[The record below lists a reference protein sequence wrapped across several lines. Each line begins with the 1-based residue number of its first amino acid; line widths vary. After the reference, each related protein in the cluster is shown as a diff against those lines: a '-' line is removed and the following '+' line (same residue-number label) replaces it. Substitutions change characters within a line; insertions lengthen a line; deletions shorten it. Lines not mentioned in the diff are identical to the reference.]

1 LDKSVLKTYSPKF
14 VKVLENLMDESNKGL
29 HLLYSH
35 FRTIEGI
42 GILKLIFEANGFAE
56 FKIKKN
62 GSAWELIELEADA
75 NKPKFVLY
83 TGTETPEEKEI
94 IRNVYNGAWEFVP
107 VEIVGK
113 LEEKAEN
120 NNLGEVIKIFMITSS
135 GAEGI
140 NLKNTR
146 FVHVIEPYWHMV
158 RIDQVVGR
166 ARRICSHQDLP
177 EDMRT
182 VKVFFYITSLS
193 EQQKNDE
200 KNVELR
206 IRDLSRID
214 GKTPVTTDE
223 TLYEIASIKQK
234 TNNQILKAVKE
245 TSIDC
250 QLYSNISKKSK
261 DNENLVCFGFG
272 KIESNQFASY
282 PSFENDR
289 STKEGLDVRA
299 IKWEA
304 REIKEDGVKY
314 ALNEQTM
321 EVYDFESYQRAK
333 EFGAELV
340 LVGKLVKEKGKY
352 VIKRE

>member
-1 LDKSVLKTYSPKF
+1 
-14 VKVLENLMDESNKGL
+14 
-29 HLLYSH
+29 
-35 FRTIEGI
+35 
-42 GILKLIFEANGFAE
+42 
-56 FKIKKN
+56 
-62 GSAWELIELEADA
+62 
-75 NKPKFVLY
+75 
-83 TGTETPEEKEI
+83 
-94 IRNVYNGAWEFVP
+94 
-107 VEIVGK
+107 
-113 LEEKAEN
+113 
-120 NNLGEVIKIFMITSS
+120 MITSS

-140 NLKNTR
+140 NLRNTR
-146 FVHVIEPYWHMV
+146 FVHIIEPYWNMV

-166 ARRICSHQDLP
+166 ARRICSHQELP

-182 VKVFFYITSLS
+182 VKVFLYITQLS
-193 EQQKNDE
+193 EQQKVDE
-200 KNVELR
+200 NNIELR

-223 TLYEIASIKQK
+223 TLFEIASIKQK

-272 KIESNQFASY
+272 KVESNQFSSY

-289 STKEGLDVRA
+289 STKEGLDVQT

-304 REIKEDGVKY
+304 REIKEDGIKY
-314 ALNEQTM
+314 ALNEDTM

-340 LVGKLVKEKGKY
+340 LIGKLVKEKGKY